1 MRSFAIFAAAS
12 AASAA
17 SLIVVVVVVVVVAI
31 GRKNVAAATF
41 KFLNPLCTRPR
52 FSLPW

>member
-17 SLIVVVVVVVVVAI
+17 SLIVVVVVVVAI